1 MRYLRFGLL
10 GSAWLLTACATPV
23 NPGTHAA
30 EAAPDAGQVTG
41 PLHVTLLGDYV
52 GKHLRIE
59 IDEAVVVD
67 ERLSFSPA
75 GAEHR
80 YTVAHGPARS
90 APVRVEIE
98 GCGGPWAGDV
108 QLEPAA
114 SAHILIQGCDVQALA
129 PD

>member
-1 MRYLRFGLL
+1 MRHLRFGVL
-10 GSAWLLTACATPV
+10 GSAWLLTACATPASQSA
-23 NPGTHAA
+23 HAA
-30 EAAPDAGQVTG
+30 EAAADPGQVTG

-52 GKHLRIE
+52 GKHLRIQ

-90 APVRVEIE
+90 APVRVQIE
-98 GCGGPWAGDV
+98 GCDGPWTGTV
-108 QLEPAA
+108 RLEPTA